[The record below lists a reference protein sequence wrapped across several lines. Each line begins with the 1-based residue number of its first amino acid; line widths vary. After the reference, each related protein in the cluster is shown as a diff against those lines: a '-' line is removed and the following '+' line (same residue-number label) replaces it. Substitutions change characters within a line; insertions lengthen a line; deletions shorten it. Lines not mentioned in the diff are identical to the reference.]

1 MGRCP
6 KPCQRDLSLWTP
18 AFDWIENEAAPVF
31 VIGSG
36 FSYGAPH
43 NKSFEQTFSPRR
55 ARLRIA
61 KAASYAMHH
70 RKPNTLNECQN
81 KSFDQ
86 TFSPRRAR
94 LRIAK
99 AASYAIHH
107 RKPNTLNECQNKSF
121 DQTFS
126 KVCRFLGQRPKPC
139 SAEHGTP
146 LRRSSAGVNPIKRS
160 GGSFFG
166 EGRPA
171 IEGAPK

>member
-70 RKPNTLNECQN
+70 RKPNTLN
-81 KSFDQ
+81 
-86 TFSPRRAR
+86 AR
-94 LRIAK
+94 
-99 AASYAIHH
+99 
-107 RKPNTLNECQNKSF
+107 QNKSF

-126 KVCRFLGQRPKPC
+126 KVCRFPKGGALW
-139 SAEHGTP
+139 SLVATSETP
-146 LRRSSAGVNPIKRS
+146 PAFKRS
-160 GGSFFG
+160 RAWVPASEAPIQNSIAQRYLILFYRSKPSF
-166 EGRPA
+166 
-171 IEGAPK
+171 